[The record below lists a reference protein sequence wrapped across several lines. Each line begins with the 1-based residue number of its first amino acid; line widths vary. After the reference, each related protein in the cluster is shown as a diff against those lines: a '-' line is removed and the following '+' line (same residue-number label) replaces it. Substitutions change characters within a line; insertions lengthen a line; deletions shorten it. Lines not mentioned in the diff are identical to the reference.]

1 MSDSRRLSAGV
12 MEPPVRWV
20 VIYDWWL
27 VFLCA
32 LVGAFAAT
40 TVLYRLT
47 EDGRLQAWVLV
58 ASLGLAAVL
67 AVSLFTVTAWLEE
80 RASPQLVLTE
90 EPVA

>member
-1 MSDSRRLSAGV
+1 MSGRGRLSASV

-20 VIYDWWL
+20 MIYGWWT

-32 LVGAFAAT
+32 LVGAFVST

-47 EDGRLQAWVLV
+47 ENGHLQAWVLI
-58 ASLGLAAVL
+58 ASLGLAIVVAI
-67 AVSLFTVTAWLEE
+67 SLYAVTAWLEE

-90 EPVA
+90 DPVA